1 MSAAQLNAF
10 LRAVAAD
17 DLLQDQLRHSDAIGA
32 AAIAAEAG
40 FDVTVGDL
48 TRYKARAT
56 TWQLSDDEL
65 AVVAAWQP
73 NHQTYWWQC
82 IWDC

>member
-10 LRAVAAD
+10 LRTAAAD
-17 DLLQDQLRHSDAIGA
+17 VLLQDQLRHSDAIGA

-73 NHQTYWWQC
+73 DHQAYWWQC

>member
-1 MSAAQLNAF
+1 MSAEQLNAF
-10 LRAVAAD
+10 LRTVAASVS
-17 DLLQDQLRHSDAIGA
+17 LQEQLRSSDAIAA
-32 AAIAAEAG
+32 AAIAAQAG

-73 NHQTYWWQC
+73 KRQTYWWQC

>member
-1 MSAAQLNAF
+1 MSAEQLNAF
-10 LRAVAAD
+10 LRTVAAD
-17 DLLQDQLRHSDAIGA
+17 VSLQEQLRSSDAIA
-32 AAIAAEAG
+32 AAAVAVRAG
-40 FDVTVGDL
+40 FDVTVADL
-48 TRYKARAT
+48 TLYKARAT

>member
-1 MSAAQLNAF
+1 MSAEQLNAF
-10 LRAVAAD
+10 LRTVAASVS
-17 DLLQDQLRHSDAIGA
+17 LQEQLRSSDAIAA
-32 AAIAAEAG
+32 AAIAAQAG

-73 NHQTYWWQC
+73 QRQTYWWQC